1 MVFWGPLSWT
11 MIFGLAFATVLT
23 LLLVPAM
30 YLIAER
36 LKRKAEV
43 ILAHFDLPK
52 ITMYIPFFVLVC
64 TAILAIQRKKLD
76 YGNLDR

>member
-1 MVFWGPLSWT
+1 
-11 MIFGLAFATVLT
+11 MIFGLGFATLLT

-43 ILAHFDLPK
+43 ILEILQLPRV
-52 ITMYIPFFVLVC
+52 TMYIPFFVLIC
-64 TAILAIQRKKLD
+64 SLILKIRRIKPD
-76 YGNLDR
+76 YGDLDR